1 MREPDL
7 EISPQEVAA
16 LMKVNAVILIDVRT
30 PQEFEVA
37 KIEGS
42 RLIDQAL
49 AEEIVG
55 SWPKDTPSVTICHHG
70 VRSLDAAAYLRSQG
84 FTQARSM
91 RGGTDLWSQ
100 TIDPNVPRY

>member
-1 MREPDL
+1 MGEPDL

-55 SWPKDTPSVTICHHG
+55 SRNGQESRPVAVDQQYG
-70 VRSLDAAAYLRSQG
+70 
-84 FTQARSM
+84 
-91 RGGTDLWSQ
+91 
-100 TIDPNVPRY
+100 